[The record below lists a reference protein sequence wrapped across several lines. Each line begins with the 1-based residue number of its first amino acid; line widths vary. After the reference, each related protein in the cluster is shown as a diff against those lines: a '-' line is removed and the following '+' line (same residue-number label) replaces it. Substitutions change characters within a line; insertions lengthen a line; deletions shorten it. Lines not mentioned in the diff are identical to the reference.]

1 MAGEEVALAAGIGIG
16 FRIKEYGVIEVEYS
30 QDASELETSILSL
43 NAFLQ
48 F

>member
-1 MAGEEVALAAGIGIG
+1 VAGEEVALAAGIGIG
-16 FRIKEYGVIEVEYS
+16 FRINEYGVIEVEYS